1 MSERY
6 FIIAGIAWVLVFVLI
21 LFRFI
26 KPELKRPIQEK
37 LLGLLIGIT
46 GLAIIDSIINFE
58 TWKEF
63 IINII
68 RYGIIIQVIIYTLYT
83 GIKFKNETESDENVK

>member
-6 FIIAGIAWVLVFVLI
+6 FKIAGIAWVLVFVLI

-46 GLAIIDSIINFE
+46 GLAIIDSIINFY
-58 TWKEF
+58 TWK
-63 IINII
+63 
-68 RYGIIIQVIIYTLYT
+68 
-83 GIKFKNETESDENVK
+83 

>member
-1 MSERY
+1 MSGHY

-26 KPELKRPIQEK
+26 KPELKRPIQER

-68 RYGIIIQVIIYTLYT
+68 RYGIINQVIIYTLYT

>member
-68 RYGIIIQVIIYTLYT
+68 RYGIINQVIIYTLYT